1 MSEGHVSGSGEQ
13 PRLGERLEVTA
24 DMERWLRQGQPERRR
39 RPGLGSRQHC
49 RDEPRL
55 PTREANGGTTGEE
68 EENPEN
74 ILGRSDARKEG
85 WKVPRAR
92 EGIPARAETCPEGR
106 AGGWRPGW

>member
-1 MSEGHVSGSGEQ
+1 MSGSGEQ

-55 PTREANGGTTGEE
+55 PTREANGGPLEKRRKTRRTSWEGVMQERRA
-68 EENPEN
+68 
-74 ILGRSDARKEG
+74 GR
-85 WKVPRAR
+85 
-92 EGIPARAETCPEGR
+92 CPELER
-106 AGGWRPGW
+106 AYLRELRHARRVGQGGGGQAGKA